1 MKHSDPQVLEA
12 LDLAWDDKDGPL
24 GKLRSGRYDPIL
36 AERYI
41 ELLNSIEISEGEPL
55 HQDFVRLVWF
65 APQFS
70 EWQIER
76 TVERGA
82 DKGTVMSFC
91 DRVRERIMEILGVP

>member
-12 LDLAWDDKDGPL
+12 LDLAWDPEEGPL
-24 GKLRSGRYDPIL
+24 GKLRAGKYDPEL

-41 ELLNSIEISEGEPL
+41 TLLNSIEVADGESL

-65 APQFS
+65 APLFT

-76 TVERGA
+76 AVKHGA
-82 DKGTVMSFC
+82 DQHAVSDFS
-91 DRVRERIMEILGVP
+91 DRVRERIMEILGTP